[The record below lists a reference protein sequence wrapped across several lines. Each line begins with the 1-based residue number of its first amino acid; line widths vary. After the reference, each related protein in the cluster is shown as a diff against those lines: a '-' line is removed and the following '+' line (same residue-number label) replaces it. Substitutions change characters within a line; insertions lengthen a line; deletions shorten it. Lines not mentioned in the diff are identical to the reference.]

1 MKVNERN
8 LIDYKASGSEPF
20 SYSKQGKIINISNW
34 RVPAEVLEDA
44 DTFVI
49 WAKKAIQAAQDIKR
63 GSKPPKN

>member
-1 MKVNERN
+1 MGAAAEVRRRLLEARSEGAGIL
-8 LIDYKASGSEPF
+8 LIY
-20 SYSKQGKIINISNW
+20 W

-49 WAKKAIQAAQDIKR
+49 WAKKAIQAAQDKKR